1 MTQLLLLFSKTTTL
15 IQFQDCKTD
24 ARKKTFLKVQLLFV
38 ALVDG
43 NGISDVIAQTCE
55 RFENFNFFIKTKF
68 LHSLWIK
75 LSRRIGDRIG
85 DI

>member
-38 ALVDG
+38 ALGDG
-43 NGISDVIAQTCE
+43 
-55 RFENFNFFIKTKF
+55 
-68 LHSLWIK
+68 K
-75 LSRRIGDRIG
+75 LMVMVLVM
-85 DI
+85 